1 MGAIS
6 WFLNFL
12 IITALIFSH
21 VSVVASFSAIPSNTI
36 DHKFKRFPIKRKLRQ
51 PPSPPPPPHPAPPA
65 VVTFKTHEAMMD
77 ALESELS
84 DLRAWISF
92 QGYNELGS
100 EEEDPQTV
108 NDDKAISSD
117 EPHPRKAD
125 VDDFEII
132 IHQCLGRFAIFD
144 PNSATNLTASS
155 IQSQKMQVSYFM
167 LLLMIFFAPMLPDH
181 QLSIGY
187 RAMAF
192 VSDRS
197 PELGRASIAS
207 TSHFSA
213 EVKVG
218 QLGRSL
224 RRAVPSPPPPQPNRW
239 RGHWR
244 WLVPPPP
251 ESGGPLT
258 PPPPPMP
265 LLLPPSS
272 PPSHGA

>member
-1 MGAIS
+1 MYCEP
-6 WFLNFL
+6 
-12 IITALIFSH
+12 SH
-21 VSVVASFSAIPSNTI
+21 VINGEV
-36 DHKFKRFPIKRKLRQ
+36 L
-51 PPSPPPPPHPAPPA
+51 
-65 VVTFKTHEAMMD
+65 
-77 ALESELS
+77 
-84 DLRAWISF
+84 
-92 QGYNELGS
+92 
-100 EEEDPQTV
+100 TV
-108 NDDKAISSD
+108 
-117 EPHPRKAD
+117 
-125 VDDFEII
+125 
-132 IHQCLGRFAIFD
+132 L
-144 PNSATNLTASS
+144 ASS
-155 IQSQKMQVSYFM
+155 IQSQKMQVSCFM

-218 QLGRSL
+218 QPGRSL

-239 RGHWR
+239 RGHWT
-244 WLVPPPP
+244 LVSPPPP

-272 PPSHGA
+272 PPSSSHGA